1 MQAATA
7 RASAD
12 RPASMAGHGL
22 RTALQAADATDDIET
37 GEPLAHFLAEALGC
51 PTPQSREW
59 LRRGFSVFLAA
70 GGDVGL
76 ERCLRLPRTAAQLRI
91 ATRNL
96 NLVRLAEIVDAASE
110 RDRSMVVKRL
120 LDDFLQRGKW
130 AQGWRT
136 LPNPPSGAT
145 GTDAFLFYVARAN
158 DGHSLSA
165 RQIARVLAGAVR
177 VPSNPR
183 EMSHRLTDHETT

>member
-1 MQAATA
+1 MHAATERPRAGQPATMA
-7 RASAD
+7 RHD
-12 RPASMAGHGL
+12 L
-22 RTALQAADATDDIET
+22 LTALQAADVPDDIEA
-37 GEPLAHFLAEALGC
+37 GEPLAHFLVVALGC
-51 PTPQSREW
+51 PTPQSLEW

-110 RDRSMVVKRL
+110 RDRSIMVKRL
-120 LDDFLQRGKW
+120 LDNFLERGKW
-130 AQGWRT
+130 AQGWRS

-158 DGHSLSA
+158 DGRSLSA
-165 RQIARVLAGAVR
+165 RQIARVLASAVR

-183 EMSHRLTDHETT
+183 EMSHRLADHETT